1 MSESNIRDQG
11 RADRQ
16 PTLTAVVAVAGN
28 LDAISRSIRM
38 RQTRK
43 AIMIKTHTCSEAIC
57 NCKVPTPTHNPN
69 TQQCHAAVRGCVWVW
84 VMIKSFES
92 TGCMYIVLLYYIMN
106 YY

>member
-28 LDAISRSIRM
+28 LDAILRSIRM

-43 AIMIKTHTCSEAIC
+43 LIMTKTHAKSQLQGPQA
-57 NCKVPTPTHNPN
+57 VHPRNPN
-69 TQQCHAAVRGCVWVW
+69 TQQWYAEVPVFCVGGLWCVFS
-84 VMIKSFES
+84 VLAGI
-92 TGCMYIVLLYYIMN
+92 TGMYNQYVLWLH
-106 YY
+106 

>member
-57 NCKVPTPTHNPN
+57 NCKVPVPTPTRNPN
-69 TQQCHAAVRGCVWVW
+69 TQQCHAVVRGCVWV
-84 VMIKSFES
+84 
-92 TGCMYIVLLYYIMN
+92 
-106 YY
+106 